1 MSSDDLDDPFGGG
14 DDGHYFEQPPD
25 PRGPE
30 VILSVPPHSHDAER
44 AVVGSILLDSEWC
57 MARVIPF
64 LRQEHFYTRE
74 ARTVYKA
81 CSDLWDEHRQLDVLI
96 LKDKLA
102 EVKATDKVRPE
113 YLVECAACVATPS
126 RVEGYARIVR
136 KMADLR
142 TLVTACMASQQLA
155 YGESSIEDAIRPVTN
170 AITLLGDLTHGSVVT
185 RAEDGTMSAIEAAK
199 SEGDHGVDRGEV
211 IPWRICPRF
220 DAAGALMRASDF
232 PIVAARPGVGKTTF
246 ALQWAKV
253 TSEAAQRPVV
263 YLSLETPARDLW
275 LKVLCA
281 QSGVPEPKGQP
292 ITPEIEARMLESR
305 NELVARCPLYIIDA
319 PPADLNGLKGLMS
332 QLKDRLDPL
341 AFVIDYLGLVDVP
354 FAKDE
359 YQAVSKASRQ
369 LRVFALQN
377 SVTLM
382 VLHQLSRESA
392 KQGRPPRMDD
402 LRGSGQIEQDAT
414 QIIFLHE
421 EAVSGQVRDVTAMIA
436 KSRRGGAGVSQQLR
450 MLANVSKFVGRSGPL
465 PEKGPL

>member
-1 MSSDDLDDPFGGG
+1 MSEYLDDPFAE
-14 DDGHYFEQPPD
+14 DDGHHFEQPPMPD
-25 PRGPE
+25 NGSAA
-30 VILSVPPHSHDAER
+30 ILNVPPHSDEAEK
-44 AVVGSILLDSEWC
+44 AVIGCILLDSEWC
-57 MARVIPF
+57 MARIVSF

-81 CSDLWDEHRQLDVLI
+81 CSALWDEHRQLDVLI
-96 LKDKLA
+96 LMDRLA
-102 EVKATDKVRPE
+102 EVHASEKVSQGF
-113 YLVECAACVATPS
+113 LVECASSVSTPS
-126 RVEGYARIVR
+126 RVDGYARIVR
-136 KMADLR
+136 KMSDLR
-142 TLVTACMASQQLA
+142 TLISACIASQQLA
-155 YGESSIEDAIRPVTN
+155 YGQGSLEDAIIPVTN
-170 AITLLGDLTHGSVVT
+170 AITTLGDLTHGSVVT
-185 RAEDGTMSAIEAAK
+185 RAEDGTLAAIEAAK

-281 QSGVPEPKGQP
+281 QSGVPEPKGQT
-292 ITPEIEARMLESR
+292 ITEETERKMLAARE
-305 NELVARCPLYIIDA
+305 ELVARCPLYIIDA
-319 PPADLNGLKGLMS
+319 PPADLNALKGLMS

-377 SVTLM
+377 NVTLM

-392 KQGRPPRMDD
+392 KQGRPPRMED

-421 EAVSGQVRDVTAMIA
+421 EQISGQVRDVSAMIA

-450 MLANVSKFVGRSGPL
+450 MLANVSKFVGRSGPI